1 MFGRQQNQG
10 AHFRVAP
17 KKKTLSK
24 KVAVFA
30 LACVVLSV
38 ATLGG
43 TIAYIL
49 TNTPSLANTFTPAQ
63 MGCEIRE
70 EFTDG
75 TEKKNVRVKNTSE
88 TSAYIRVKL
97 LPYWYDKEN
106 DTIVAKSAWSPSFTP
121 GEGWVLGKDGFYYYT
136 LPVDSG
142 ASTTALISSL
152 TLKKDDVTLSRQV
165 LEIVAS
171 CIQAEPDSA
180 VMDAW
185 TGTNGSV
192 TGVNP
197 STNVLMVEQ
206 QT

>member
-1 MFGRQQNQG
+1 MFGKQQNQG

-17 KKKTLSK
+17 KQKTFPK

-63 MGCEIRE
+63 MSCEVLE
-70 EFTDG
+70 DYNG
-75 TEKKNVRVKNTSE
+75 TEKKNVCVKNASD

-97 LPYWYDKEN
+97 LPYWYDKET
-106 DTIVAKSAWSPSFTP
+106 DAIVAKSAWVPNFTP
-121 GEGWVLGKDGFYYYT
+121 GEGWVLGADGFYYYT
-136 LPVDSG
+136 LPVDSK
-142 ASTTALISSL
+142 ASTPALISSI
-152 TLKKDDVTLSRQV
+152 TLIKDDVTLSRQV

-171 CIQAEPDSA
+171 CIQAEPASA

-192 TGVNP
+192 TEVDP
-197 STNVLMVEQ
+197 TTNALVVDQ
-206 QT
+206 QQG

>member
-1 MFGRQQNQG
+1 VFGKQQSQG
-10 AHFRVAP
+10 AHFRATP
-17 KKKTLSK
+17 KMKTLPK

-63 MGCEIRE
+63 MSCEIQE

-75 TEKKNVRVKNTSE
+75 TEKKNVRVKNTSD
-88 TSAYIRVKL
+88 TLVYIRVKL

-106 DTIVAKSAWSPSFTP
+106 DTIVAKTAWSPSFTP

-142 ASTTALISSL
+142 ASTPVLISSL
-152 TLKKDDVTLSRQV
+152 TLQEDPVTLSRQV

-180 VMDAW
+180 VKAAW

-192 TGVNP
+192 TGVDP
-197 STNVLMVEQ
+197 STNVLAVEWQ
-206 QT
+206 A